1 MKIDTFLD
9 SLLMAIPP
17 KSFQIVRRSGLFAN
31 TQKEYLD
38 KAKEFLAR
46 DFSSE
51 YRNVA
56 DPKTIVD
63 AEQISYRKRQ
73 KKRTGTDPLVCEC
86 GKDKVAVG
94 MLYTGHILTKWIL
107 LRETTSVAEYRLAV
121 FWINDS

>member
-86 GKDKVAVG
+86 GNLTSSSLSAIT
-94 MLYTGHILTKWIL
+94 YHILAQNI
-107 LRETTSVAEYRLAV
+107 S
-121 FWINDS
+121 FN